1 MVQQTRQTGPGQR
14 AEQPRTPSGGGS
26 LELSEYLRAIVR
38 GWWIVLV
45 CAVAGLGAAAIV
57 TENMQPQYQSTVRFL
72 VVSPPA
78 TGQSAL
84 QSDELSRG
92 RIATYAALVKNDL
105 FVERILRDSGVPVD
119 GAQALDAISASGDR
133 DTLLLTVVVTMP
145 DASDAVAA
153 ASAIAKNF
161 GPAVNELEE
170 GRRPEGSSQT
180 VLTVVSGPT
189 PEDAPVAPRVGLNL
203 GLGLLLGVALGIGI
217 AVGRRLMDHSLRT
230 PEQVEAATGLPLLA
244 RIPHASAARSFEKL
258 LQRRSDSLVDE
269 AGRRLR
275 TNVDHLSQSQHLHS
289 VTVTSATAGEGKT
302 TAALLLAKAW
312 AESGHTVLLLEADLR
327 HPELALELG
336 LAKTTGLSNVLSGQ
350 LPLDKVIQRTAFEG
364 LHTIGAGTVPLQP
377 TELLSSKQ
385 TPLVLAALKERYS
398 RIVVDATALQPL
410 SDGALMGSLTDGV
423 VVVVRHERVTRQ
435 MLALALDNLRAV
447 DSRILGVALNALP
460 DRFAEAHRRGA
471 PRTRR
476 AHRAETVDP
485 GRVRGWPEPGEAAR
499 HDDGGS
505 GPGRE
510 KDRGSG
516 GSAADD
522 PDGAALPP
530 PRRG

>member
-1 MVQQTRQTGPGQR
+1 M
-14 AEQPRTPSGGGS
+14 
-26 LELSEYLRAIVR
+26 ELSEYLRAIAR
-38 GWWIVLV
+38 GWWIVLL
-45 CAVAGLGAAAIV
+45 CAVAGLGAAWVV
-57 TENMQPQYQSTVRFL
+57 TDNMPPQYQSTVRFL
-72 VVSPPA
+72 VVSPPV

-105 FVERILRDSGVPVD
+105 FVDRLLKDSGIGLD
-119 GAQALDAISASGDR
+119 GTQAQESISASSDR

-145 DASDAVAA
+145 DASQAVAT

-180 VLTVVSGPT
+180 VLKVVSGPT

-203 GLGLLLGVALGIGI
+203 GLGLLLGVAVGIGI

-230 PEQVEAATGLPLLA
+230 PEQVETATGLPLLA
-244 RIPHASAARSFEKL
+244 RIPYSSTARSLGRL
-258 LQRRSDSLVDE
+258 LRRRPDSLVDE

-275 TNVDHLSQSQHLHS
+275 TNVDHLSGAEMFQAQRLQA
-289 VTVTSATAGEGKT
+289 VTVTSATAGEGKS

-312 AESGHTVLLLEADLR
+312 AESGHTVLLLETDLR
-327 HPELALELG
+327 HPQLALEIG

-350 LPLDKVIQRTAFEG
+350 LPLDKVIQHTSFEG
-364 LHTIGAGTVPLQP
+364 LHCIGAGTVPMQP
-377 TELLSSKQ
+377 TELLGSKL
-385 TPLVLAALKERYS
+385 TPRVLEALKERYS
-398 RIVVDATALQPL
+398 RIVIDATALQPL
-410 SDGALMGSLTDGV
+410 SDGAVMGSLADGV
-423 VVVVRHERVTRQ
+423 VLVVRHEKVTRQ
-435 MLALALDNLRAV
+435 VLAAAIGNLRAV

-460 DRFAEAHRRGA
+460 DRFAEAHRRAA

-476 AHRAETVDP
+476 AHRADTVDP
-485 GRVRGWPEPGEAAR
+485 GRLRSWPEQGKGPGKGK
-499 HDDGGS
+499 DSGKSDGGA
-505 GPGRE
+505 
-510 KDRGSG
+510 
-516 GSAADD
+516 SAADD
-522 PDGAALPP
+522 ADGVDSNGAASSSADSNGVDSNTVLPP

>member
-1 MVQQTRQTGPGQR
+1 M
-14 AEQPRTPSGGGS
+14 
-26 LELSEYLRAIVR
+26 ELSEYLRAIAR
-38 GWWIVLV
+38 GWWIVLL
-45 CAVAGLGAAAIV
+45 CAVVGLGAAWVV

-72 VVSPPA
+72 VVSPPI

-105 FVERILRDSGVPVD
+105 FVDRLLKDSGIPLD
-119 GAQALDAISASGDR
+119 GAQAQEAISASSDR

-145 DASDAVAA
+145 DAKQAVATA
-153 ASAIAKNF
+153 TAIAKNF

-170 GRRPEGSSQT
+170 GRKPNSASQT
-180 VLTVVSGPT
+180 VLKVVSGPT

-244 RIPHASAARSFEKL
+244 RIPLAPAARNLDRL
-258 LQRRSDSLVDE
+258 LGRRPDSLVDE

-275 TNVDHLSQSQHLHS
+275 TNVDHLTQSQHLHS

-302 TAALLLAKAW
+302 TAAFLLAKAW

-327 HPELALELG
+327 RPEIALELG

-364 LHTIGAGTVPLQP
+364 LHALGAGTVPLQP
-377 TELLSSKQ
+377 TELLGSKQ

-398 RIVVDATALQPL
+398 RIVVDATSLQPL
-410 SDGALMGSLTDGV
+410 SDGAMMGALTDGV
-423 VVVVRHERVTRQ
+423 VLVVRHEKITRQ
-435 MLALALDNLRAV
+435 VLASGIENLRAV

-460 DRFAEAHRRGA
+460 DRLAEAHRRGG

-485 GRVRGWPEPGEAAR
+485 GRVRGWPEPGAKGRAGTDAGPDR
-499 HDDGGS
+499 GRADDGGAGNS
-505 GPGRE
+505 STE
-510 KDRGSG
+510 
-516 GSAADD
+516 D